1 MGIIPPP
8 QGLHRLTFR
17 FDPEHATTRRGIM
30 NIRMLAV
37 GSLLLVPVATT
48 GCTSPYYAD
57 KGALFGGLTGA
68 GAGAL
73 IGNAAGNTPAGAIIG
88 AGVGTLAGAAVGSGL
103 DSIEARNR
111 AEIEARMGRQL
122 PPGGVTTGDVISMS
136 RSGIDPELITNHV
149 RANGMAKKLDANDL
163 ILLQQEGV
171 AKHVITTMQTVGPP
185 QQQQMVAAQPMPA
198 GYYAAPQPVLVQE
211 YYYPPPRRAYHRWCG
226 PPGPPAVGVG
236 FSYTQR

>member
-1 MGIIPPP
+1 MKRTLLAAAALAALVTLSGC
-8 QGLHRLTFR
+8 
-17 FDPEHATTRRGIM
+17 AT
-30 NIRMLAV
+30 
-37 GSLLLVPVATT
+37 VAGTM
-48 GCTSPYYAD
+48 
-57 KGALFGGLTGA
+57 
-68 GAGAL
+68 
-73 IGNAAGNTPAGAIIG
+73 IGT
-88 AGVGTLAGAAVGSGL
+88 GVGTLAGAAVGSGL
-103 DSIEARNR
+103 DDIQARNR

-171 AKHVITTMQTVGPP
+171 AKQVITTMQTVGPP
-185 QQQQMVAAQPMPA
+185 QQQMVAGQPMPA
-198 GYYAAPQPVLVQE
+198 GYYAAPQPMIVQE
-211 YYYPPPRRAYHRWCG
+211 YYYPPPRAYHRWCG

>member
-1 MGIIPPP
+1 MN
-8 QGLHRLTFR
+8 
-17 FDPEHATTRRGIM
+17 TRT
-30 NIRMLAV
+30 LAL
-37 GSLLLVPVATT
+37 GSLLPVVIAAT

-68 GAGAL
+68 GAGAV

-103 DSIEARNR
+103 DEIQARNR
-111 AEIEARMGRQL
+111 AEIEARMGRAL

-171 AKHVITTMQTVGPP
+171 SKQVITTMQTVGPP
-185 QQQQMVAAQPMPA
+185 QQQAVAGQVVPA
-198 GYYAAPQPVLVQE
+198 GYYAAPQPVVVQE
-211 YYYPPPRRAYHRWCG
+211 YYYPPPRAYHRWCG

-236 FSYTQR
+236 FSYMSR